1 MRDRLFNQI
10 QLQKVAQ
17 RGSSFIS
24 QASLPVTPRP
34 ELDNLSAQEA
44 RNYLA
49 QRKVF
54 DRVLLQPT
62 NEIRKLA
69 ANCKA

>member
-1 MRDRLFNQI
+1 MRERSFNHMQF
-10 QLQKVAQ
+10 QQVAQ
-17 RGSSFIS
+17 RGVSFMS
-24 QASLPVTPRP
+24 RASLPATLRP

-54 DRVLLQPT
+54 DRELLQPT

-69 ANCKA
+69 AECEG